1 VAHADRNVQASEAT
15 IASPMHFLTRARMRH
30 SPGAVAVILTFHPA
44 RLLRLSSQSSALLRE
59 RGFLLFFSGRLF
71 ANFARQIVAVA
82 IGWQIY
88 EITGDPL
95 HLGLVGLMQFTPTFL
110 LVLHGG
116 STADRHDRKRIAQ
129 ICQWLEGSAAA
140 WLAWRSYNGSITVFD
155 IYAAAALFGAASAYE
170 RPATGAMLP
179 NLVPLSM
186 LQQAVALSTGS
197 LQLATIAGPAIGGFI
212 FVVSPAACYAAI
224 AGCWVLGGIFNG
236 ALPAMKR
243 EAPRAPDSL
252 REQLAGVRFIRGNP
266 TILGTISL
274 DLVAVL
280 LAGATA
286 LLPVYAKDILHTDA
300 MGLGLLRSA
309 PAAGALVMTAMLA
322 RSPFE
327 RRVGM
332 RMFQAV
338 IVFGIATVI
347 FGVST
352 ELWLSLLALTVM
364 GAADQISVVIRN
376 LLVQVSTPDEMRGRV
391 GAINYLF
398 ISASNQLGEF
408 RAGVTAAWW
417 GALPAVVVGGVGS
430 VLIALLW
437 MRLFPSLRDV
447 EKLH

>member
-1 VAHADRNVQASEAT
+1 MGRPAPIGYSCRPFLRP
-15 IASPMHFLTRARMRH
+15 SPPLSSSARD
-30 SPGAVAVILTFHPA
+30 
-44 RLLRLSSQSSALLRE
+44 LLRQKS
-59 RGFLLFFSGRLF
+59 FLLFFSGRLF
-71 ANFARQIVAVA
+71 SNFARQIVAVA
-82 IGWQIY
+82 VGWQVY
-88 EITGDPL
+88 ELTGSAL
-95 HLGLVGLMQFTPTFL
+95 HLGMVGLAQFGPTLL

-116 STADRHDRKRIAQ
+116 SVADRHDRKRIVQ
-129 ICQWLEGSAAA
+129 LCQWIEGLTAA
-140 WLAWRSYNGSITVFD
+140 WLAWRSFSGGITVFD
-155 IYAAAALFGAASAYE
+155 IYVAAAIFGAASAYE

-179 NLVPLSM
+179 NLVPLAL
-186 LQQAVALSTGS
+186 LQQAIALSTGS
-197 LQLATIAGPAIGGFI
+197 LQLATIAGPAAGGFI
-212 FVVSPAACYAAI
+212 FALSPGVCYAAI
-224 AGCWVLGGIFNG
+224 AFFWLLGGLFNG
-236 ALPAMKR
+236 ALPSF
-243 EAPRAPDSL
+243 PRNSAAHSTW
-252 REQLAGVRFIRGNP
+252 REQLAGVHFIRGNP

-286 LLPVYAKDILHTDA
+286 LLPIYAKDILHTDA

-309 PAAGALVMTAMLA
+309 PAAGALVMTLLLA
-322 RSPFE
+322 RRPFE

-338 IVFGIATVI
+338 IVFGLATVV

-352 ELWLSLLALTVM
+352 SMWLSLAALVVM

-376 LLVQVSTPDEMRGRV
+376 LLVQVSTPDDMRGRV

-408 RAGVTAAWW
+408 RAGITAFWW

-437 MRLFPSLRDV
+437 MRLFPTLRDV
-447 EKLH
+447 ERLH